1 LIVSAHI
8 ARAWKLYE
16 LRRYAACIEAAQQH
30 LAEVP
35 NDSEA
40 YRLMAHAA
48 ADSGDLIAA
57 LDAAA
62 QAVALAPS
70 DANAFLALAVANHI
84 SGMGGAADAAIRE
97 ALRLNPEAPRLHEQM
112 ARQTILRQDWKS
124 LIAIARDGLAID
136 PRNDYLRF
144 VQALATSQAI
154 SRQLAFQQ
162 IEEGLAI
169 NPENAN
175 LITLKGALL
184 VEGGEVKEGMPHLLD
199 ALRITPTSKYA
210 HTQLKY
216 ARLAGWYSA
225 IPGWLRKSGCLT
237 IVVILVALYVVSVVA
252 MFLQWLLEILVASS
266 DALPVVKYFHR

>member
-8 ARAWKLYE
+8 ARAWRLYE
-16 LRRYAACIEAAQQH
+16 LRRYAACIEAAQQQ

-40 YRLMAHAA
+40 FRLMAHAA

-70 DANAFLALAVANHI
+70 DANAFLALAVANHV
-84 SGMGGAADAAIRE
+84 SGMGGAADTAIRE
-97 ALRLNPEAPRLHEQM
+97 ALRLNPKAPRVHEQM
-112 ARQTILRQDWKS
+112 ARQTIVRQDWKS
-124 LIAIARDGLAID
+124 LIAVARDGLAID
-136 PRNDYLRF
+136 PRNDYLHF

-184 VEGGEVKEGMPHLLD
+184 VERGEVKEGMPHLLD

-216 ARLAGWYSA
+216 ARFVGWFSV
-225 IPGWLRKSGCLT
+225 IPLWLQKLGCLLGM
-237 IVVILVALYVVSVVA
+237 LVAFYLVSVAALLV
-252 MFLQWLLEILVASS
+252 QWLLEILG
-266 DALPVVKYFHR
+266 RIE

>member
-1 LIVSAHI
+1 MSYDSPIPTFPHI

-16 LRRYAACIEAAQQH
+16 LRRYAACLEAAQQH

-35 NDSEA
+35 GDSEA

-70 DANAFLALAVANHI
+70 DANAFLALAVANHV

-97 ALRLNPEAPRLHEQM
+97 ALRLSPEAPRVHEQM
-112 ARQTILRQDWKS
+112 ARQTIVRQDWKS
-124 LIAIARDGLAID
+124 LAKVARDGLAVD
-136 PRNDYLRF
+136 PRNDYLHF
-144 VQALATSQAI
+144 AQALATSQTI
-154 SRQLAFQQ
+154 SRKLAFQQ

-184 VEGGEVKEGMPHLLD
+184 VERGEVKEGMPHLLD

-210 HTQLKY
+210 HTQLRN
-216 ARLAGWYSA
+216 ARLVGWHSVV
-225 IPGWLRKSGCLT
+225 PRWLRKSGCLT
-237 IVVILVALYVVSVVA
+237 GCLTILRILVALYLVSVVGLL
-252 MFLQWLLEILVASS
+252 LQWLLEILTRVE
-266 DALPVVKYFHR
+266 